1 VITAFLPTFE
11 LRSTEKSLAL
21 SGVRGIVDAS
31 GSIFQMMLEMLEMLE
46 MFEMFEM
53 FAIVEMLEK
62 FESNISSKNKTFL
75 LTLPT
80 PTVISCS
87 DSIYLNNNKTSL
99 LTLSPPTLVRSCYIL

>member
-46 MFEMFEM
+46 MFEMF
-53 FAIVEMLEK
+53 AIVEMLEK

-87 DSIYLNNNKTSL
+87 DSISQ
-99 LTLSPPTLVRSCYIL
+99 